1 MTKKAYIL
9 IFCTLFIVAIFLSFL
24 TLSFINY
31 KLSTF
36 PIKEKVRLNSG
47 KNTKEP
53 EKEGNLKDLILQKN
67 LFKAKLNVELPK
79 PKTEK
84 EIEAEL
90 LEAIVKEMSLK
101 GVMLGQN
108 TDSYAV
114 IDRGAKKGVW
124 AYSKGEVIEKNL
136 AVYEIK
142 PNEVMLKKDEFAYTL
157 KLFAKGYEKRQV
169 PAKVDKID
177 SEKKGQT
184 KVTVP
189 ATAIKK
195 EGARIVVDKKFAES
209 VKNDKNFLNSIASTV
224 AVKANL
230 DSKGS
235 PNGIKVVSVDRG
247 SLPEKIGILPNDII
261 QEINGYK
268 LTSNEDV
275 GKAYE
280 TLKNS
285 NRFEVKI
292 LRKGAPKTLYF
303 EIK

>member
-1 MTKKAYIL
+1 MAKKTYIF
-9 IFCTLFIVAIFLSFL
+9 IFCTLFIIAIFISFL
-24 TLSFINY
+24 SLSFINY
-31 KLSTF
+31 RLSTF
-36 PIKEKVRLNSG
+36 PIKEKAVLDSG
-47 KNTKEP
+47 KNSKEQ

-90 LEAIVKEMSLK
+90 LEGLVKEMSLK
-101 GVMLGQN
+101 GVMLGHN

-114 IDRGAKKGVW
+114 IDRGPKKGVW
-124 AYSKGEVIEKNL
+124 AYSKGEVVEKNL
-136 AVYEIK
+136 AVFEIK

-157 KLFAKGYEKRQV
+157 KLFAKGYEKREM
-169 PAKVDKID
+169 PTKID
-177 SEKKGQT
+177 TENKVQT

-189 ATAIKK
+189 ASAIKK
-195 EGARIVVDKKFAES
+195 EGTTVVVDKKFAES

-224 AVKANL
+224 AIKANL

-235 PNGIKVVSVDRG
+235 PNGIRVVSVDRG

-268 LTSNEDV
+268 LTTNEDI

-280 TLKNS
+280 TLKNA

-292 LRKGAPKTLYF
+292 LRKGTPRTLYF